1 VNAVDQSRCNFW
13 REPVDP
19 QPHNIDLNSLV
30 TLTAGSD
37 MDFDEFQATL
47 SDVLQN
53 ETTQDALLGL
63 GAASAAAL
71 TMGAA
76 SRVFGVARFR
86 FIRIAIR
93 V

>member
-1 VNAVDQSRCNFW
+1 
-13 REPVDP
+13 
-19 QPHNIDLNSLV
+19 
-30 TLTAGSD
+30 

-76 SRVFGVARFR
+76 SRVFGVARF
-86 FIRIAIR
+86 
-93 V
+93 